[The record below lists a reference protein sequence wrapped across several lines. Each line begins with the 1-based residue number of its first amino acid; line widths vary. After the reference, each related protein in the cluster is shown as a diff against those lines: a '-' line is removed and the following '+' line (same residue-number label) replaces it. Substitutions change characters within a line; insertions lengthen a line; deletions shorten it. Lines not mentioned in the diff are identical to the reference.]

1 MLPNPTRLHSFLH
14 QICFCIRKLTVTIL
28 VACMAMVARKKREAG
43 AGKLF
48 PAFASNLGVTGKRL
62 LRRVLLTLGLAVGV
76 VVFLAGVQA
85 EATPIRPN
93 IRKLVTQPQEDATAV
108 SMPARAGWDGPEMAS
123 SRQKEASLESFSS
136 ERLARAERAE
146 LITAVT
152 PDPRAI
158 LSIMAV
164 IFLLRL
170 LRRQDEKLPKPQVVA
185 AQPMENTQNRIA
197 A

>member
-1 MLPNPTRLHSFLH
+1 M
-14 QICFCIRKLTVTIL
+14 
-28 VACMAMVARKKREAG
+28 MARKKREAG

-62 LRRVLLTLGLAVGV
+62 LRRVLLTLGLAAGL
-76 VVFLAGVQA
+76 VVFLAAVQA

-93 IRKLVTQPQEDATAV
+93 IRKLVTQPQEDTTAV

-123 SRQKEASLESFSS
+123 SRQQASSLESFSS

-146 LITAVT
+146 LITAAT

-158 LSIMAV
+158 LGIVAV

-170 LRRQDEKLPKPQVVA
+170 LRRQDEKHPKPQVVPA
-185 AQPMENTQNRIA
+185 RPMENTQNRIA